1 MHGSLAGNVL
11 RGGSQKSNVCLS
23 GFSGINTASSCDGP
37 TCFVPELVAGSF
49 KQFDLGS
56 ASDPFT
62 ADSLQYVSTQPA
74 LVVIQHFRHAYGTPT
89 CALTHFAVTLSYI
102 HTDPDSLPSFA
113 EECSFG
119 N

>member
-62 ADSLQYVSTQPA
+62 ADSLQYVSTEPA

-89 CALTHFAVTLSYI
+89 CVPTHFAVTLSYV